1 MEAELFGHEAGAFT
15 GAVKRKIG
23 RFELAHGGTLF
34 LDDVDDIPLDLQV
47 KLLRVL
53 QERTFERVGG
63 ECSIRTNARVIVAT
77 KQSLHSM
84 VVAGKFRED
93 LYYRLNVVPL
103 PIPPLRERL
112 EDIPLLAAY
121 FLNKLGIKLNR
132 AELTISSNAIS
143 KLQAHTWPGN
153 IRELEHI
160 LERMA
165 VLSRNDSLDEQDVPD
180 FHVGQE
186 AVNLASI
193 ALDHV
198 DRVDMESVVRDVE
211 SRLIRWALD
220 RASGNLARAA
230 ELLGVPRSTL
240 QYKVGKLEIAA
251 K

>member
-1 MEAELFGHEAGAFT
+1 
-15 GAVKRKIG
+15 
-23 RFELAHGGTLF
+23 
-34 LDDVDDIPLDLQV
+34 
-47 KLLRVL
+47 
-53 QERTFERVGG
+53 
-63 ECSIRTNARVIVAT
+63 
-77 KQSLHSM
+77 
-84 VVAGKFRED
+84 
-93 LYYRLNVVPL
+93 
-103 PIPPLRERL
+103 
-112 EDIPLLAAY
+112 
-121 FLNKLGIKLNR
+121 
-132 AELTISSNAIS
+132 
-143 KLQAHTWPGN
+143 
-153 IRELEHI
+153 
-160 LERMA
+160 MA